1 MDICVAGGTRSFQV
15 RSQSGRQ
22 RGQSGCDQ
30 RHPAPYGPWSQ
41 ETFSVN
47 THTRKHTQ
55 FKVGFDF
62 SGAHFSFLILVA
74 AGGVIS
80 YSVHTSTAPHKPVKW
95 KKIKNELSHGGNDD
109 TNLVAQCPQLTPAL
123 RGAWNENLYHYCLLR
138 FVK

>member
-15 RSQSGRQ
+15 RSQSSRQ

-30 RHPAPYGPWSQ
+30 RHPAPYGPRSQ
-41 ETFSVN
+41 ETFIVN
-47 THTRKHTQ
+47 THTNTHTHKHTQ

-80 YSVHTSTAPHKPVKW
+80 YSVHTSTAPISLLNG
-95 KKIKNELSHGGNDD
+95 KK
-109 TNLVAQCPQLTPAL
+109 
-123 RGAWNENLYHYCLLR
+123 
-138 FVK
+138 